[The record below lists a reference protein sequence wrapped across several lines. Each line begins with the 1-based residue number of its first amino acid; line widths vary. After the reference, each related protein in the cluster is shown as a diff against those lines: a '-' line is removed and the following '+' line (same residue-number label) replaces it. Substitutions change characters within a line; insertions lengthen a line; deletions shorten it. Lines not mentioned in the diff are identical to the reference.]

1 MALQPIYLFA
11 DSQLLFWRTAEGLFL
26 NRITEPLTAAPP
38 RAAYVGASNG
48 DDPQFYAIFEFAM
61 EGIGVRDCRM
71 IRSSF
76 SADDESFI
84 READIV
90 LLAGGD
96 VERGWQVLSETG
108 LGEIIRKR
116 YQDGAILIGIS
127 AGAMQL
133 GMFGIIEGEQSF
145 NRLIDTFKLVPLVIG
160 AHDEGEAWRSLRET
174 IQLLEG
180 PATGIGIPAGGGL
193 AYYPDGTVEALRKP
207 LYEFTVRDGVV
218 KETLLFPGFDDK

>member
-108 LGEIIRKR
+108 LG
-116 YQDGAILIGIS
+116 
-127 AGAMQL
+127 
-133 GMFGIIEGEQSF
+133 
-145 NRLIDTFKLVPLVIG
+145 
-160 AHDEGEAWRSLRET
+160 
-174 IQLLEG
+174 
-180 PATGIGIPAGGGL
+180 
-193 AYYPDGTVEALRKP
+193 
-207 LYEFTVRDGVV
+207 
-218 KETLLFPGFDDK
+218 